1 MPHPRTN
8 ERSVAK
14 LAPLSVSHNGTRSM
28 VSFTILL
35 PRTRD
40 AVHRHV
46 LLALRALEHAK
57 DLLFDAR

>member
-1 MPHPRTN
+1 
-8 ERSVAK
+8 
-14 LAPLSVSHNGTRSM
+14 M